1 MMTWIDE
8 RPPSGPRKL
17 RPYRGV
23 VALAAALFVA
33 ALAYEA
39 VYTVNPTELAFTRT
53 FGRVD
58 QEPDKP
64 VRPGVHVLVPFATV
78 VDRIQ
83 VSVDTVSPPKDLRVL
98 SHDGQVI
105 ELGVSLTRRIPPEA
119 VFNLLYNTGGVGN
132 VDIDR
137 NIFAIVADRTLT
149 IFGREDVL
157 NIASERERIIG
168 LMRTAIAGELRRLF
182 GVELVDLQITGFRFS
197 PEYERAVNDNTL
209 AKTNAYRAEQV
220 LRQKQVEALQ
230 AVAEAKG
237 RADAAVQA
245 ARGEGESTL
254 LRAQAAGK
262 ATEIQAAADSV
273 AIRARVEA
281 AGGLDGYARV
291 MTADTMKR
299 WNGQPPQTVLG
310 GATSPVPFFQVPD
323 AGRAPDVDRLREGGQ
338 AR

>member
-1 MMTWIDE
+1 MTPWNE
-8 RPPSGPRKL
+8 RLPHDRPRRR
-17 RPYRGV
+17 RPDNAIFV
-23 VALAAALFVA
+23 LALLLV
-33 ALAYEA
+33 LATIGYSA
-39 VYTVNPTELAFTRT
+39 IYTVNPTELAFTRT

-58 QEPDKP
+58 QPPNSP
-64 VRPGVHVLVPFATV
+64 VKPGVHFMIPIATV

-83 VSVDTVSPPKDLRVL
+83 ISVDTVSLPRDLRVL

-119 VFNLLYNTGGVGN
+119 VYNLLYNTGGVGN

-137 NIFAIVADRTLT
+137 NIFAIVSDRTLT

-168 LMRTAIAGELRRLF
+168 LMKTAIAGELRRLF

-197 PEYERAVNDNTL
+197 PEYERAVNENTL

-237 RADAAVQA
+237 RSDSAVQA
-245 ARGEGESTL
+245 ARGESEGTL
-254 LRAQAAGK
+254 LRAQAAAK
-262 ATEIQAAADSV
+262 ATEIQAAADST
-273 AIRARVEA
+273 AIKVRVEA
-281 AGGLDGYARV
+281 AGGIDGYARV

-310 GATSPVPFFQVPD
+310 GAGSPVPFFQVH
-323 AGRAPDVDRLREGGQ
+323 
-338 AR
+338 

>member
-1 MMTWIDE
+1 MI
-8 RPPSGPRKL
+8 
-17 RPYRGV
+17 
-23 VALAAALFVA
+23 AALGFFSF
-33 ALAYEA
+33 YI
-39 VYTVNPTELAFTRT
+39 VNPTELAFTRT

-58 QEPDKP
+58 QEPNTP
-64 VRPGVHVLVPFATV
+64 VTPGVHFMIPFVTI

-83 VSVDTVSPPKDLRVL
+83 VSVDTVALPQDLRVL

-168 LMRTAIAGELRRLF
+168 LMKTAISGELRRLF

-197 PEYERAVNDNTL
+197 PEYERAVNENTL

-220 LRQKQVEALQ
+220 LKQKQVEALQ

-237 RADAAVQA
+237 RADSSIEA
-245 ARGEGESTL
+245 ARGDSESTL
-254 LRAQAAGK
+254 LKAQASAK
-262 ATEIQAAADSV
+262 ATEIQAAADSTAIKVRV
-273 AIRARVEA
+273 AA
-281 AGGLDGYARV
+281 AGGIDGYAKV

-310 GATSPVPFFQVPD
+310 GTGSPVPFFQIH
-323 AGRAPDVDRLREGGQ
+323 
-338 AR
+338 

>member
-1 MMTWIDE
+1 MTTWNEPPPHE
-8 RPPSGPRKL
+8 RPRRR
-17 RPYRGV
+17 RPDSAV
-23 VALAAALFVA
+23 FASALLLI
-33 ALAYEA
+33 LATVGYYA

-58 QEPDKP
+58 QAPNSP
-64 VRPGVHVLVPFATV
+64 VKPGVHLMIPLATV

-83 VSVDTVSPPKDLRVL
+83 VSVDTVSLPRDLRVL

-119 VFNLLYNTGGVGN
+119 VYDLLYNTGGVGN

-137 NIFAIVADRTLT
+137 NIFAIVSDRTLT

-168 LMRTAIAGELRRLF
+168 LMKTAIAGELRRLF

-197 PEYERAVNDNTL
+197 PEYERAVNENTL

-220 LRQKQVEALQ
+220 LKQKQVEALQ

-237 RADAAVQA
+237 RSDSAVQA
-245 ARGEGESTL
+245 ARGESEGTL
-254 LRAQAAGK
+254 LRAQATAK
-262 ATEIQAAADSV
+262 ATEIQAAADST
-273 AIRARVEA
+273 AIKVRVEA
-281 AGGLDGYARV
+281 AGGIDGYARV

-310 GATSPVPFFQVPD
+310 GTGSPVPFFQVH
-323 AGRAPDVDRLREGGQ
+323 
-338 AR
+338 

>member
-1 MMTWIDE
+1 MSEPSKMTTWNELPPHD
-8 RPPSGPRKL
+8 RPRRR
-17 RPYRGV
+17 RPDSAV
-23 VALAAALFVA
+23 FALALLLILAAVG
-33 ALAYEA
+33 YSSI
-39 VYTVNPTELAFTRT
+39 YTVNPTELAFTRT

-58 QEPDKP
+58 QAPNSP
-64 VRPGVHVLVPFATV
+64 VIPGVHLMIPFATV

-83 VSVDTVSPPKDLRVL
+83 ISVDTVSLPRDLRVL

-119 VFNLLYNTGGVGN
+119 VYNLLYNTGGVGN

-137 NIFAIVADRTLT
+137 NIFAIVSDRTLT

-157 NIASERERIIG
+157 NIASERERIID
-168 LMRTAIAGELRRLF
+168 LMKTAIAGELRRLF

-197 PEYERAVNDNTL
+197 PEYERAVNENTL

-220 LRQKQVEALQ
+220 LKQKQVEALQ

-237 RADAAVQA
+237 RSDSAVQA
-245 ARGEGESTL
+245 ARGESEGTL
-254 LRAQAAGK
+254 LRAQATAK
-262 ATEIQAAADSV
+262 ATEIQAAADST
-273 AIRARVEA
+273 AIKVRVEA
-281 AGGLDGYARV
+281 AGGIDGYARV

-310 GATSPVPFFQVPD
+310 GTGSPVPFFQVH
-323 AGRAPDVDRLREGGQ
+323 
-338 AR
+338 

>member
-1 MMTWIDE
+1 MNGQTPLSPWGE
-8 RPPSGPRKL
+8 GPTDNR
-17 RPYRGV
+17 RRGLKHHDRLFLLAV
-23 VALAAALFVA
+23 GALFLLAAVG
-33 ALAYEA
+33 YEA
-39 VYTVNPTELAFTRT
+39 FYIVNPTELAFTRT

-58 QEPDKP
+58 QDPNSP
-64 VRPGVHVLVPFATV
+64 VTPGVHFMVPLATA

-83 VSVDTVSPPKDLRVL
+83 ISVDTVSLPQDLRVL

-105 ELGVSLTRRIPPEA
+105 ELGVSLTRRIPPNA
-119 VFNLLYNTGGVGN
+119 VYNLLYNTGGVGN

-168 LMRTAIAGELRRLF
+168 LMKTAIAGELRRLF

-197 PEYERAVNDNTL
+197 PEYESAVNENTL

-220 LRQKQVEALQ
+220 LKQKQVEALQ
-230 AVAEAKG
+230 AVAEARG
-237 RADAAVQA
+237 RADSAIQA
-245 ARGEGESTL
+245 ARGESESTL
-254 LRAQAAGK
+254 LKAQAAGK
-262 ATEIQAAADSV
+262 ATEIEAGADSDAIKMRV
-273 AIRARVEA
+273 AA
-281 AGGLDGYARV
+281 AGGIEDYAKV

-310 GATSPVPFFQVPD
+310 GTGSPVPFFQVH
-323 AGRAPDVDRLREGGQ
+323 
-338 AR
+338 

>member
-1 MMTWIDE
+1 MTEPVTMRPWTDDPPAG
-8 RPPSGPRKL
+8 RPRGPGKPPSLGGL
-17 RPYRGV
+17 
-23 VALAAALFVA
+23 LAAAAVLLAVA
-33 ALAYEA
+33 GAYAA

-58 QEPDKP
+58 QEPANP
-64 VRPGVHVLVPFATV
+64 VGPGVHLKLPFVTV

-83 VSVDTVSPPKDLRVL
+83 VSVDTVALPQNLRVL

-105 ELGVSLTRRIPPEA
+105 ELGLSLTRRIPPAA
-119 VFNLLYNTGGVGN
+119 VYNLLYDTGGVGN

-137 NIFAIVADRTLT
+137 NIFSIVADRTLT

-168 LMRTAIAGELRRLF
+168 LMRATIAAELRRLF

-197 PEYERAVNDNTL
+197 PEYERAVNENTL

-220 LRQKQVEALQ
+220 LKQKQVEALQ

-245 ARGEGESTL
+245 ARGESESVL
-254 LRAQAAGK
+254 LRAQASGK

-273 AIRARVEA
+273 AIKARVES
-281 AGGLDGYARV
+281 AGGVDGYGKV
-291 MTADTMKR
+291 MAADTMRR

-310 GATSPVPFFQVPD
+310 GTGSPIPFLQ
-323 AGRAPDVDRLREGGQ
+323 LH
-338 AR
+338 

>member
-1 MMTWIDE
+1 MAI
-8 RPPSGPRKL
+8 
-17 RPYRGV
+17 YAIAVFAV
-23 VALAAALFVA
+23 VAAAGFSSL
-33 ALAYEA
+33 YI
-39 VYTVNPTELAFTRT
+39 VNPTELAFTRT

-58 QEPDKP
+58 QEPNAP
-64 VRPGVHVLVPFATV
+64 VTPGVHFMIPFATA

-83 VSVDTVSPPKDLRVL
+83 VSVDTVALPQDLRVL

-119 VFNLLYNTGGVGN
+119 VYNLLYNTGGVGN

-168 LMRTAIAGELRRLF
+168 LMKMAISGELRRLF

-197 PEYERAVNDNTL
+197 PEYERAVNENTL

-220 LRQKQVEALQ
+220 LKQKQVEALQ
-230 AVAEAKG
+230 AVAEARG
-237 RADAAVQA
+237 RADSSVEA
-245 ARGEGESTL
+245 ARGDSESTL
-254 LRAQAAGK
+254 LKAQAAAK
-262 ATEIQAAADSV
+262 ATEIQAAADST
-273 AIRARVEA
+273 AIKARVEA
-281 AGGLDGYARV
+281 AGGIEGYAKV

-310 GATSPVPFFQVPD
+310 GTGSPVPFFQVH
-323 AGRAPDVDRLREGGQ
+323 
-338 AR
+338 

>member
-1 MMTWIDE
+1 MKPWGD
-8 RPPSGPRKL
+8 PPPPDKPRGL
-17 RPYRGV
+17 RQRDRAFLWSAAGALLI
-23 VALAAALFVA
+23 VAVA
-33 ALAYEA
+33 SAS

-53 FGRVD
+53 FGRVNEAPND
-58 QEPDKP
+58 PEK
-64 VRPGVHVLVPFATV
+64 PGVHFMIPFATV

-83 VSVDTVSPPKDLRVL
+83 ISVDTVSLPQDLRVL

-105 ELGVSLTRRIPPEA
+105 ELGVSLTRRIPPDA
-119 VFNLLYNTGGVGN
+119 VYNLLYNPGGVGN

-137 NIFAIVADRTLT
+137 NIFAIVSDRTLT

-168 LMRTAIAGELRRLF
+168 LMKTAIAGELRRLF

-197 PEYERAVNDNTL
+197 PEYERAVNENTL

-220 LRQKQVEALQ
+220 LKQKQVEALQ

-237 RADAAVQA
+237 RSDSAVEA
-245 ARGEGESTL
+245 ARGESESTL
-254 LRAQAAGK
+254 LRAQAGAK
-262 ATEIQAAADSV
+262 ATEIQATADST
-273 AIRARVEA
+273 AIKARVEA
-281 AGGLDGYARV
+281 AGGIDGYTKV

-310 GATSPVPFFQVPD
+310 GTASPVPFFQVH
-323 AGRAPDVDRLREGGQ
+323 
-338 AR
+338 